1 MTCVLYLLLL
11 QAVLGGFDVLWNHE
25 YQEQLPQRPSAALE
39 QKIHGARELLYAC
52 FFFALAGFEWH
63 GCWTVPLF
71 LILII
76 ELALT
81 AWDFIVED
89 LTRRLS
95 AVERTTHL
103 LLSVNGGAY
112 LALLIPVLW
121 RWKDQPGQLLA
132 IDYGILSPLLAGFG
146 LAVLLWGF
154 RDLIAGLRLSHPS
167 ISSGSRS

>member
-1 MTCVLYLLLL
+1 M
-11 QAVLGGFDVLWNHE
+11 
-25 YQEQLPQRPSAALE
+25 PQRPSAALE

-52 FFFALAGFEWH
+52 IFFALAGFEWH
-63 GCWTVPLF
+63 GYWTVPVF

-89 LTRRLS
+89 LTRKLS

-121 RWKDQPGQLLA
+121 RWKDEPGRLLA
-132 IDYGILSPLLAGFG
+132 IDYGVLSLLLVGFG

-154 RDLIAGLRLSHPS
+154 RDLMAGNRLTNQVSHPPL
-167 ISSGSRS
+167 SSGSHS